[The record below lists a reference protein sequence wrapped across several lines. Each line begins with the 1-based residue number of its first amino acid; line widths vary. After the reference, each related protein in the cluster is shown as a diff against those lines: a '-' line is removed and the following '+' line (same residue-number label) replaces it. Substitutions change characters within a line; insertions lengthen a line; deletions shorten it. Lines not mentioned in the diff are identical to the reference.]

1 MTRRSRSAPLGLA
14 PHEKLVRLAA
24 ASTDVISLA
33 GGLPDPTLFPTNEL
47 GDALF
52 RALSHSHDSPLQY
65 GWPEGDR
72 ELRAYVAGELERR
85 GADVSPSDV
94 IITSGAQQAIAIA
107 LSSIP
112 RCRRVEVDPETY
124 PGALDI
130 FRGAGLRVKDEPFGA
145 QALYVMP
152 SVSNPLGQRMSDGR
166 KRELLARALAD
177 RSFLIEDDA
186 YAETWFS
193 GEVARPLVADHRD
206 RVFHVGTFSKTL
218 CPGLRIGWL
227 VPPPHLARR
236 ALREKQRL
244 DLQANGLAQALLVEY
259 LKSGHFESHKR
270 RAREHYR
277 KKARRL
283 IDSVRRHLPNWRF
296 VPPGGGF
303 SLWLESGLEL
313 DDQELLETA
322 IAQGVSFDPGRLFR
336 ISAGR
341 LALRLC
347 YSAIEARDID
357 EGVRRL
363 AGALERYL
371 DSSRGVAR
379 RAPPRRA
386 GTKGS

>member
-1 MTRRSRSAPLGLA
+1 MKRRSRSAPLGLA

-33 GGLPDPTLFPTNEL
+33 GGLPDPTLFPTKEL

-52 RALSHSHDSPLQY
+52 RALSRSHDSPLQY
-65 GWPEGDR
+65 GWPEGD
-72 ELRAYVAGELERR
+72 EALRAYVAGELERR
-85 GADVSPSDV
+85 GGDVSPSDV

-130 FRGAGLRVKDEPFGA
+130 FRGAGLHVNDRPFGA

-166 KRELLARALAD
+166 KREILAQALAE
-177 RSFLIEDDA
+177 RSFVIEDDA
-186 YAETWFS
+186 NAETWFS
-193 GEVARPLVADHRD
+193 GELVRPLVADQRD

-227 VPPPHLARR
+227 VPPPSLARR

-259 LKSGHFESHKR
+259 LKNGHFESHKR
-270 RAREHYR
+270 RARERYR

-283 IDSVRRHLPNWRF
+283 IDSVRRHLPKLRF

-303 SLWLESGLEL
+303 SLWIQSELEL
-313 DDQELLETA
+313 DDEELLKAA
-322 IAQGVSFDPGRLFR
+322 IAHGVSFDPGRLFR
-336 ISAGR
+336 VSRGG

-347 YSAIEARDID
+347 YSAIEERDID
-357 EGVRRL
+357 EGVQRL
-363 AGALERYL
+363 ARALERCL
-371 DSSRGVAR
+371 EPARRVAR
-379 RAPPRRA
+379 D
-386 GTKGS
+386 